1 MAVSL
6 RAAQIARLSYFAII
20 LIATLGGLQPDI
32 DPGRIWARALG
43 FFDISMTP
51 GDVVDGVRNVV
62 LFAGWGAVWIV
73 TGPGSRLGQRIGEAT
88 LSGTALSLMVEGV
101 QLLSSSRTSSVL
113 DVATNTAGAMAG
125 ALAMVGLAWM
135 VHRARGERSFVGIP
149 AFIFA
154 AGYGTGVGLEAFLPL
169 FESELL
175 RGPGGGA
182 FSRLGHALAMFDW
195 GSLAQFS
202 LLHLILFAPAGAL
215 AVAALVEAGVPY
227 RSAWPRVAAGGAVLA
242 LLAEVVG
249 GAASHPIVA
258 GSIVVHATAVA
269 FGAWGAAR
277 WLPGLSERLRG
288 RSRPIALLAAYGG
301 VLLLW
306 SWRPFLPETSVSA
319 FLGQFTLQRFTPLAA
334 HAMRF
339 DLFSAVDLLRQFALL
354 FPVGALLAVWPLRV
368 KGPLAG
374 PLPAIYA
381 AFLIEGGQLFLAA
394 RLFDVT
400 DALVTASAVAIGWV
414 VVRRSGF
421 RTYGEM
427 APDSAT
433 SPP

>member
-1 MAVSL
+1 MAVPL
-6 RAAQIARLSYFAII
+6 RAAQIARLAYFVII

-32 DPGRIWARALG
+32 DAGRIWARALG
-43 FFDISMTP
+43 FFDVSMTP

-73 TGPGSRLGQRIGEAT
+73 TGPGSRLARCIGEAT
-88 LSGTALSLMVEGV
+88 LSGIALSLTVEGI
-101 QLLSSSRTSSVL
+101 QLLSSSRTSSAL
-113 DVATNTAGAMAG
+113 DLATNAAGALAG

-154 AGYGTGVGLEAFLPL
+154 AGYGTGVALEAFLPL
-169 FESELL
+169 FESDLL
-175 RGPGGGA
+175 SGPGGGA
-182 FSRLGHALAMFDW
+182 LARLGHALAMLQW
-195 GSLAQFS
+195 GSLVQLP
-202 LLHLILFAPAGAL
+202 LLHLVLFAPAGAL
-215 AVAALVEAGVPY
+215 AVAALVEAGVSY
-227 RSAWPRVAAGGAVLA
+227 RSAWPRVAAGGAMLA
-242 LLAEVVG
+242 LLMEVMG
-249 GAASHPIVA
+249 GAADHPIVA
-258 GSIVVHATAVA
+258 GSIVIHATAVA
-269 FGAWGAAR
+269 IGAWAAAQ

-288 RSRPIALLAAYGG
+288 RSRPIALLGAYGG

-306 SWRPFLPETSVSA
+306 SWRPFLPETSASA

-354 FPVGALLAVWPLRV
+354 FPVGALLAVWPLRT
-368 KGPLAG
+368 KGPLSG

-381 AFLIEGGQLFLAA
+381 AFLIEAGQLFLSS

-427 APDSAT
+427 APVSAK
-433 SPP
+433 SGP